1 MGVPKVVSLP
11 FETAI
16 IARHRSQVASC
27 AKDPLRYPP
36 GSDTAGKRTWISN
49 PFATNEEIRYITAFA
64 KGDRTMSGTISR
76 ATLIE
81 WRKYCVHSC
90 QAENSRCIRRCG
102 ADFCFTASSSVGD
115 ESHYRRATER
125 KAAEV
130 EIGGGSSRR

>member
-1 MGVPKVVSLP
+1 MCERSLALP
-11 FETAI
+11 TRI
-16 IARHRSQVASC
+16 RRSGK
-27 AKDPLRYPP
+27 KDLDLQ
-36 GSDTAGKRTWISN
+36 SI
-49 PFATNEEIRYITAFA
+49 ATNEEIRYITAFA

-76 ATLIE
+76 STLIE

-102 ADFCFTASSSVGD
+102 ADLCFTASSSVGD

-130 EIGGGSSRR
+130 EIGGGSSRRRHSGDSETRHSQA